1 MKTQNPR
8 SRHFKQ
14 MTWITDMLI
23 CLGAS
28 GLRVPETLRAAMA
41 LLPDAH
47 VYRVFIYTPDAK
59 AGGNR
64 VSVMCFGMDAVD
76 CELEGEYDSVDELP
90 DWVKERLAVLMV
102 MPSTPPTVE
111 LEGVGRRIS
120 ASVFWVHAPK
130 DGTPD
135 STGETK

>member
-1 MKTQNPR
+1 MKTVETY
-8 SRHFKQ
+8 SVYTKQ
-14 MTWITDMLI
+14 MMWVTDMLT
-23 CLGAS
+23 CLGVT
-28 GLRVPETLRAAMA
+28 GLRLHDMLRTVMSIGPEPR
-41 LLPDAH
+41 
-47 VYRVFIYTPDAK
+47 VYRVYIYTPERK
-59 AGGNR
+59 AG
-64 VSVMCFGMDAVD
+64 VKVMCFGMDAVD

-130 DGTPD
+130 DGTSD